1 MLIDIEHAKRLG
13 RETVAI
19 LQAGNYTAASGRTI
33 VLDRAARRMSERH
46 DRISAGSSDAAIRAQ
61 RARTR
66 IAVENASVLDVGRR
80 MAGDGAVA
88 ALNFASAAVP
98 GGGFQWGALAQEES
112 IARSSGLFHA
122 LDGRAMYVYHCA
134 RRDPM
139 YSD

>member
-1 MLIDIEHAKRLG
+1 
-13 RETVAI
+13 
-19 LQAGNYTAASGRTI
+19 
-33 VLDRAARRMSERH
+33 
-46 DRISAGSSDAAIRAQ
+46 
-61 RARTR
+61 
-66 IAVENASVLDVGRR
+66 

-122 LDGRAMYVYHCA
+122 LDGRAMYAYHCA

-139 YSD
+139 YSDYVIYSRTCRSFVRTEATCSKNPGR